1 MNRPS
6 GVHENVLIFIGRQK
20 LGLFVS
26 GVTPISNLLTAC
38 VIDASRWVGLAFNVK
53 IWLRK
58 WTIPEKIQTRGRVED
73 ILFWTPPPPPPSP
86 LEFFIFLLYHWKIQ
100 AKQSSTPTYF
110 IKLLNPLQI
119 LRPETK
125 LPGNSSL
132 FFLGHPWKFHFVLI
146 NPWKFLCY
154 FLDTHGNSISSTP
167 LFGFFLE

>member
-73 ILFWTPPPPPPSP
+73 ILFWTPPPPPPPIPLGIFHFFTLP
-86 LEFFIFLLYHWKIQ
+86 LENPGKT
-100 AKQSSTPTYF
+100 K
-110 IKLLNPLQI
+110 LNPYIFHKIVKSLA
-119 LRPETK
+119 
-125 LPGNSSL
+125 NSKAKNKA
-132 FFLGHPWKFHFVLI
+132 PR
-146 NPWKFLCY
+146 
-154 FLDTHGNSISSTP
+154 
-167 LFGFFLE
+167 